1 MLIPVR
7 NSTQG
12 ACSRH
17 RLSLCYCI
25 ILSLTTSGEVLMAVT
40 SWAASASLQ
49 WVWAWFW
56 YIKATRLKSI
66 AAILSR
72 PNAITLTRLR
82 AGSLACRHLQDVTL
96 WTKAIESTSLIC
108 ALLDTNGLHGLSY
121 DAGDNE
127 VSRWRFRT
135 MAHLI
140 ISLFNFRIPLAK
152 LFVRISH
159 ALSNHLN
166 FILFALTDWCL
177 LILLKIRG
185 PFLLFENWVSQIF
198 ADIALS
204 FSLVLDYL
212 WICSLTE
219 AWRLIWF

>member
-12 ACSRH
+12 TCSRH
-17 RLSLCYCI
+17 CLSLWYCI

-40 SWAASASLQ
+40 SWATSASLQ

-56 YIKATRLKSI
+56 YIKARRLKSI
-66 AAILSR
+66 AAMLGR
-72 PNAITLTRLR
+72 PNAIALTRLR
-82 AGSLACRHLQDVTL
+82 AGSLACGHLQYVTL
-96 WTKAIESTSLIC
+96 WTEAIESTSLIC
-108 ALLDTNGLHGLSY
+108 ALLYTNSLHRLSY

-127 VSRWRFRT
+127 VSRWWFRT
-135 MAHLI
+135 MTHLI
-140 ISLFNFRIPLAK
+140 VSLINLRIPLAK
-152 LFVRISH
+152 LLVRISH
-159 ALSNHLN
+159 ALSNDLS
-166 FILFALTDWCL
+166 FILMTLTDWCL

-219 AWRLIWF
+219 ARRLIWF